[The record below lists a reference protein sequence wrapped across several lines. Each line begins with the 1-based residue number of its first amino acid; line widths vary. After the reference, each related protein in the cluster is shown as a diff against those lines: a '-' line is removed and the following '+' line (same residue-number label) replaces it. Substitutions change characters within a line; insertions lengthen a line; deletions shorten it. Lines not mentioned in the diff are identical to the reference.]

1 MPSQAVDTISSL
13 LRRFNSKDYRTAA
26 SPLATFKIGRRC
38 KLFVGAIFSVIA
50 LNSCTFNPKTIT
62 LSSGFQG
69 SGYQQI
75 GKEISISAQKVG
87 KINVLDNYD
96 SQGSQQNLERLLN
109 KEVDFAIVQLDVATE
124 AMKQG
129 QVKTIVILTEEYL
142 HLITRTENN
151 IQTFA
156 DLEGKRVAVS
166 HLGSGI
172 YFTAQRIFQAA
183 QIKVQED
190 RSTVEEGLNKLLEG
204 KVDAFIYVGPLAANK
219 QLRAKLTKTSRLRFI
234 PIDSG
239 LVNYL
244 TINLPETYDSATIPK
259 ASYSFLPELPRQDLP
274 TISTRGAL
282 ITRPDVNKNTV
293 ALLTWSILSTF
304 RDYLPFY
311 PKLAEENSQS
321 LMYEGLLYTHPGA
334 QQAFDTGDP
343 RSAWIRYL
351 QDNQPLQ
358 SALIMLLATSTLGFS
373 LRWWH
378 RKRYLNLIKADRKA
392 ISELRSILAQNPQQ
406 AMTNVEQLRQQHRLM
421 LLDGTISVEVYEQIE
436 RMTQVFAEQ
445 CRNLQQR
452 QYHQSIRNI
461 FSSLDQWQSILEM
474 NPQLALAKLKES
486 QDKYQK
492 MLLSGQIN
500 IQTYI
505 QLEQLNLILAMFYA
519 SVHATRRS
527 S

>member
-1 MPSQAVDTISSL
+1 MPSQAVNILSL
-13 LRRFNSKDYRTAA
+13 LTALGRFNSKSYRTAA
-26 SPLATFKIGRRC
+26 SPVGTFKIDRRF

-50 LNSCTFNPKTIT
+50 LNSCTFNSKTIT
-62 LSSGFQG
+62 LSSGVQG

-75 GKEISISAQKVG
+75 SQQISLSAKKIG

-96 SQGSQQNLERLLN
+96 SQGSKQNLERLLN

-142 HLITRTENN
+142 HLVARTESN
-151 IQTFA
+151 IKTFA
-156 DLEGKRVAVS
+156 DLEGKRVAAGQV
-166 HLGSGI
+166 GSGI
-172 YFTAQRIFQAA
+172 YFTAQQIFQTA
-183 QIKVQED
+183 QINFQED
-190 RSTVEEGLNKLLEG
+190 RSNVEEGFNKLLEG
-204 KVDAFIYVGPLAANK
+204 KVDAFIYVGFLGLSK
-219 QLRAKLTKTSRLRFI
+219 QLRAKTPKIARLHFI

-244 TINLPETYDSATIPK
+244 TINLPETYHRAIIPK
-259 ASYSFLPELPRQDLP
+259 ASYSFLPELPRQDTP

-282 ITRPDVNKNTV
+282 ITRPDVDKQTV
-293 ALLTWSILSTF
+293 ALLTWSIISTF
-304 RDYLPFY
+304 REYLPFY
-311 PKLAEENSQS
+311 PKLAQENSQS

-334 QQAFDTGDP
+334 QQAFATGDP
-343 RSAWIRYL
+343 RSAWFRYL

-358 SALIMLLATSTLGFS
+358 SALIMLSASSILGFS

-406 AMTNVEQLRQQHRLM
+406 AMTDVEQLRQQHRLM

-445 CRNLQQR
+445 CRNLQQL
-452 QYHQSIRNI
+452 QYYQSIRNI

-474 NPQLALAKLKES
+474 NPKLALAKLKES
-486 QDKYQK
+486 QDKYQN

-505 QLEQLNLILAMFYA
+505 QLEQLNLILAMFYS
-519 SVHATRRS
+519 SVQATRR
-527 S
+527 